1 MDNNHC
7 ELLKLGVFL
16 FESGLEIDHLRQEM
30 ESMLQDGT
38 KMSSPEFNEKYR
50 ILSDKMERWA
60 QAERQW
66 NALSSETPNAAGI
79 SEK

>member
-1 MDNNHC
+1 MDRNHC
-7 ELLKLGVFL
+7 DLLKLGVFL

-50 ILSDKMERWA
+50 ILSDKTEQCARAEQRWK
-60 QAERQW
+60 
-66 NALSSETPNAAGI
+66 ALSSQLSDAGCA
-79 SEK
+79 SEE